1 MLRVYLILAVLSLI
15 CIGLAVVVV
24 WPELTT
30 FRRKGRS

>member
-1 MLRVYLILAVLSLI
+1 MLRVYLILAGLSVV
-15 CIGLAVVVV
+15 CIGLGAIIV